1 MFPILGNKK
10 FPCGNNLLFPY
21 FGNKKYTPAL
31 LLLNSLFPS
40 TGNTE
45 IIFTFFAVDIYKNTL
60 SWTRSVRKP
69 KVYGKHVL
77 LRISKRRKYTV
88 KAVTTNW
95 CSHTKNA
102 ITRVF
107 GIGVIAYFC
116 PVGLIFCLQPCDVTQ
131 ALCWGLIGLA

>member
-1 MFPILGNKK
+1 M
-10 FPCGNNLLFPY
+10 
-21 FGNKKYTPAL
+21 

-60 SWTRSVRKP
+60 SWTLSVQKH

-88 KAVTTNW
+88 NAVMRNR
-95 CSHTKNA
+95 CSHTKSA
-102 ITRVF
+102 ISRVF
-107 GIGVIAYFC
+107 GIGIIAYFC
-116 PVGLIFCLQPCDVTQ
+116 PVGLILREYM
-131 ALCWGLIGLA
+131 G